1 MLQIVQ
7 RASVSDGGDQCAQL
21 QRRHG
26 DAFAERT
33 HLTDTPEPGVNFVRR
48 KYAEMFALNVVA
60 SQLAQPKLAGGLGYF
75 GENQP
80 AAHRVQ
86 ISIFWLCQKL
96 GGGHFRSA
104 PPAAPRGPQH
114 KVITKS

>member
-60 SQLAQPKLAGGLGYF
+60 SQLAQPKLAGGRVGFWETHPASYSLKGRIIGLGRSL
-75 GENQP
+75 GE
-80 AAHRVQ
+80 
-86 ISIFWLCQKL
+86 
-96 GGGHFRSA
+96 GHFLSR
-104 PPAAPRGPQH
+104 PPPHLRVPRH
-114 KVITKS
+114 

>member
-60 SQLAQPKLAGGLGYF
+60 SQLAQPKLAGALVDYWKTS
-75 GENQP
+75 P
-80 AAHRVQ
+80 APYCRKVHLFVHGPRLVEVP
-86 ISIFWLCQKL
+86 
-96 GGGHFRSA
+96 FRSGPH
-104 PPAAPRGPQH
+104 PPPRVPPP
-114 KVITKS
+114 